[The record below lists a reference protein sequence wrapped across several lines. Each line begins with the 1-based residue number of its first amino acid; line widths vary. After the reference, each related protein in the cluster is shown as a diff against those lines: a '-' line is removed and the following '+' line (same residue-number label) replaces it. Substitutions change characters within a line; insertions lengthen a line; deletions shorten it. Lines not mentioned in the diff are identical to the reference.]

1 MLYSEA
7 AALPL
12 AIGSKDN
19 PALTWLF
26 FGILI
31 VALVIVGV
39 IRLRKEKKD
48 GKR

>member
-1 MLYSEA
+1 MSFAEA
-7 AALPL
+7 AATTL
-12 AIGSKDN
+12 AIGSKNN

-31 VALVIVGV
+31 VALVIVGFV
-39 IRLRKEKKD
+39 RLRKEKRD